1 MKIAI
6 NKSPYCGEMETKK
19 LSKFLSLILRHK
31 PETIGIALDEHGW
44 ADVEELLQKINKTG
58 HSIDLPLLE
67 RIVAENDKQRFS
79 FSADRKKIRA
89 NQGHSIHVDVE
100 LKPVEPPAVLYH
112 GTIER
117 NRASI
122 EAKGLIKGNRLHVHL
137 SEDVETAIRVAARR
151 KGKNIIYKVSA
162 GEMYREGF
170 QFYQS
175 VNGVWLTDRVPAK
188 YLSKGGE

>member
-1 MKIAI
+1 
-6 NKSPYCGEMETKK
+6 MEIKK

-31 PETIGIALDEHGW
+31 PKTIGITLDEHGW

-58 HSIDLPLLE
+58 RSIDLPLLE

-79 FSADRKKIRA
+79 FSADKKRIRA
-89 NQGHSIHVDVE
+89 NQGHSVHVDVE

-112 GTIER
+112 GTVEK

-137 SEDVETAIRVAARR
+137 SENIETAIKVAARR
-151 KGKNIIYKVSA
+151 KGKNIVYRVFA
-162 GEMYREGF
+162 GEMYRDGF
-170 QFYQS
+170 LFYRS

-188 YLSKGGE
+188 YLSEAGE